1 MPVALSD
8 FTATPATTADG
19 DDVVVVV
26 GGCDDHQV
34 SCDWWDGCSYCPSVA
49 AAARAFDV
57 AADAWVDLAAPPR
70 PRYRH
75 AAAYDAEA
83 NLVYVVGGRD
93 VDDGLVEAV
102 DVYDVA
108 ADAWTTLPG
117 VAVARSDLGAVVHG
131 GALLVAGGYDLNYT
145 AYETTLRVDV
155 ASGAVTEGPP
165 LLEAR
170 GDFGF
175 ALLGDTA
182 YAVGGWSH
190 EDWCAPLASVE
201 ALDLAADG
209 AAFGAA
215 APLAVA
221 RGDKALAST
230 GEALYVVGGEHNNG
244 CATGSAPVDDV
255 EALGDG
261 AGEWSVEADIP
272 EERFRTAAAAV
283 GDYLYVFGGQAAEST
298 SCAAPRPFFKTFAVR
313 AMMLRFLISSST
325 EGFVRRV
332 DRHSLPLS
340 RPRAPRDRRP
350 PRRAPRDD
358 APRRRGLRVLL
369 PRHGPRL
376 APVDPLA
383 RRQRRRRRRRRR
395 LHGLRRLRGRR
406 RRRRGPAPRRRRRR
420 ALQGLRHAGAVVRGR
435 APDQGRGR
443 AAGRRGRVGRPVR
456 RTRRPSCE
464 ARAEPARFEPR
475 GGAGSKRRRDL

>member
-1 MPVALSD
+1 M
-8 FTATPATTADG
+8 
-19 DDVVVVV
+19 
-26 GGCDDHQV
+26 
-34 SCDWWDGCSYCPSVA
+34 
-49 AAARAFDV
+49 
-57 AADAWVDLAAPPR
+57 
-70 PRYRH
+70 
-75 AAAYDAEA
+75 
-83 NLVYVVGGRD
+83 
-93 VDDGLVEAV
+93 
-102 DVYDVA
+102 
-108 ADAWTTLPG
+108 
-117 VAVARSDLGAVVHG
+117 
-131 GALLVAGGYDLNYT
+131 
-145 AYETTLRVDV
+145 
-155 ASGAVTEGPP
+155 
-165 LLEAR
+165 
-170 GDFGF
+170 
-175 ALLGDTA
+175 A

-221 RGDKALAST
+221 RGDKALAAT

-358 APRRRGLRVLL
+358 APPQARASRTASPSRTTSGACRSTRTTTTGATTATTTTTSRTPSPSRPPSPS
-369 PRHGPRL
+369 PRSCSSPSPAPRSSRP
-376 APVDPLA
+376 AA
-383 RRQRRRRRRRRR
+383 RRRRR
-395 LHGLRRLRGRR
+395 
-406 RRRRGPAPRRRRRR
+406 P
-420 ALQGLRHAGAVVRGR
+420 
-435 APDQGRGR
+435 
-443 AAGRRGRVGRPVR
+443 
-456 RTRRPSCE
+456 RTRSRSRARSSCRTARTCRPSCE
-464 ARAEPARFEPR
+464 EDAS
-475 GGAGSKRRRDL
+475 GVL

>member
-1 MPVALSD
+1 MSSALVACLALAVPRAAAHGAWRAVEPMPVALSD

-49 AAARAFDV
+49 ATARAFDV

-75 AAAYDAEA
+75 AAAYDAEN

-93 VDDGLVEAV
+93 VDDGLVDAV
-102 DVYDVA
+102 DIYDVA

-145 AYETTLRVDV
+145 AYATTLRVDV
-155 ASGAVTEGPP
+155 DSGAMTEGPP

-175 ALLGDTA
+175 ALLGDVA

-261 AGEWSVEADIP
+261 AAAWSVEADIP

-298 SCAAPRPFFKTFAVR
+298 SCTGFSYCFPVTDHVWRLSIHSHDDEGGDDDDDDDFTDSVAFAAAV
-313 AMMLRFLISSST
+313 A
-325 EGFVRRV
+325 V
-332 DRHSLPLS
+332 
-340 RPRAPRDRRP
+340 A
-350 PRRAPRDD
+350 A
-358 APRRRGLRVLL
+358 VLL
-369 PRHGPRL
+369 L
-376 APVDPLA
+376 AVAGAALFKA
-383 RRQRRRRRRRRR
+383 C
-395 LHGLRRLRGRR
+395 GT
-406 RRRRGPAPRRRRRR
+406 PAPSSED
-420 ALQGLRHAGAVVRGR
+420 ALPIKGEVELPDGEDVSAV
-435 APDQGRGR
+435 
-443 AAGRRGRVGRPVR
+443 
-456 RTRRPSCE
+456 
-464 ARAEPARFEPR
+464 
-475 GGAGSKRRRDL
+475 L